1 MKDDPTRWIEEDYL
15 RMRLACDLKS
25 STSGATPS
33 RTPEKGAD
41 KTSTSRRC
49 AGHLGK
55 QLKAVMPDGSLYKC
69 KFGKT
74 CIFKH
79 TGKTGKTNKKLLELI
94 ALMPASAQ
102 GDLRAAIKKTA

>member
-1 MKDDPTRWIEEDYL
+1 MEKP
-15 RMRLACDLKS
+15 S
-25 STSGATPS
+25 STSRPY
-33 RTPEKGAD
+33 
-41 KTSTSRRC
+41 

-79 TGKTGKTNKKLLELI
+79 TGKTGKTHKEVLEFI
-94 ALMPASAQ
+94 SQMPASAQ
-102 GDLRAAIKKTA
+102 EDLKAAVKKSA

>member
-1 MKDDPTRWIEEDYL
+1 MVSPFNAREQEL
-15 RMRLACDLKS
+15 FLLFREN
-25 STSGATPS
+25 P
-33 RTPEKGAD
+33 RTNNCP
-41 KTSTSRRC
+41 C

-79 TGKTGKTNKKLLELI
+79 TGKTGKTQKELLELI
-94 ALMPASAQ
+94 SQMPASAQ
-102 GDLRAAIKKTA
+102 GDLRAAIKKSA